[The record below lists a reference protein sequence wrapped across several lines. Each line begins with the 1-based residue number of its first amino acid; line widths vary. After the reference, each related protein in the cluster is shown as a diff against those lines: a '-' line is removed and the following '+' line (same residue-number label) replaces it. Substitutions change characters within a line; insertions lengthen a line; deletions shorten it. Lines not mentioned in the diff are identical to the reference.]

1 MGLLLDFIIVGLSIG
16 VVYGLVALGI
26 SLIFSGLDIVHFAHG
41 EVYMIGAFIGIAIV
55 SISGVPYFG
64 ALVGAMVVTGIVG
77 VVIERVFYRRLTRG
91 GGGYYS
97 LLLFG
102 SVIVLTVLFMPK
114 GIGGIIDR
122 FIATRRFIAIREGQA
137 ARTGSGD
144 AA

>member
-1 MGLLLDFIIVGLSIG
+1 M
-16 VVYGLVALGI
+16 Y
-26 SLIFSGLDIVHFAHG
+26 DITKDYYH
-41 EVYMIGAFIGIAIV
+41 
-55 SISGVPYFG
+55 
-64 ALVGAMVVTGIVG
+64 
-77 VVIERVFYRRLTRG
+77 
-91 GGGYYS
+91 YS

-137 ARTGSGD
+137 ARSGSGD